1 MENRETRQI
10 SEFKLI
16 DEHGKEY
23 TVYEHLK
30 WIKAGSS
37 WFSLGDF
44 SPTQLPMHV
53 LCWRGH

>member
-23 TVYEHLK
+23 TVYEYQEGTGCCSGSGWK
-30 WIKAGSS
+30 MKAA
-37 WFSLGDF
+37 
-44 SPTQLPMHV
+44 
-53 LCWRGH
+53 